1 MKFINWIFKVI
12 AKIIIVIIAI
22 VVNFFEL
29 LLIGFSYSC
38 YFVAYII
45 SVVAKWIFEKLVL
58 LLSKF
63 NLKDIIM
70 NRG

>member
-1 MKFINWIFKVI
+1 MAKVI
-12 AKIIIVIIAI
+12 HSKV
-22 VVNFFEL
+22 FEL
-29 LLIGFSYSC
+29 LAIGFSYSC
-38 YFVAYII
+38 YFVAHII

>member
-1 MKFINWIFKVI
+1 MNFINWLFKVL
-12 AKIIIVIIAI
+12 AKIILVIIAI
-22 VVNFFEL
+22 VINFFEL
-29 LLIGFSYSC
+29 LAIGFSYSC
-38 YFVAYII
+38 YFVAHII